1 MCPSPGLGDL
11 LVWDG
16 RPHRLAVA
24 LLFELSAERLFDVV
38 HVEGAD
44 GRTGDAAEEMRR
56 GSNTAGFLPQHVCLR
71 SVNILLQPMVLAC

>member
-1 MCPSPGLGDL
+1 MRPSPGLGDL

-24 LLFELSAERLFDVV
+24 LLFELSAERLLDVV

-44 GRTGDAAEEMRR
+44 GRTGDAAEETRR
-56 GSNTAGFLPQHVCLR
+56 GSEVSSPDMSA
-71 SVNILLQPMVLAC
+71 SVLLTSSSGRGC